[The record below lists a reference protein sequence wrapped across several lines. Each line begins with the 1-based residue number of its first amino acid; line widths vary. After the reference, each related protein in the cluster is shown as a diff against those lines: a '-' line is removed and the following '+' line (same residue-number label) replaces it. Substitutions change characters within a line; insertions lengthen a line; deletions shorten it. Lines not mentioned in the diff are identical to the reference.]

1 MSRRRTWSMEV
12 GHPSARSLLYPTDPL
27 AADFRQSWVWE
38 ARYIRS
44 TTQALADQ
52 DATTYFCIN
61 FPKVLQKRISDAIHS
76 LTALAKNPLFLDTL
90 IIDEVI
96 AFYRDA
102 IKRHRAQLLSLV
114 SLLSHKSVPR
124 LWPPPDP
131 HRSF

>member
-1 MSRRRTWSMEV
+1 M
-12 GHPSARSLLYPTDPL
+12 
-27 AADFRQSWVWE
+27 WE

-61 FPKVLQKRISDAIHS
+61 FPKVLQKRISDSIHS

-102 IKRHRAQLLSLV
+102 IKRHRAQLLALV
-114 SLLSHKSVPR
+114 SLLSHNSVSGFDLLPTR
-124 LWPPPDP
+124 TAYLQKA
-131 HRSF
+131 